1 MGSAPFEEPR
11 FLVDRMLGPLVRYL
25 RFMGYDTLA
34 ATELGPGG
42 PHEDSA
48 LLRLATREGRI
59 LLTRDRELA
68 GRGGVL
74 VAEDDV
80 LEQVAALARA
90 GLVEPVLRLDR
101 CSRCNTRLRPAG
113 PDELAAVPYLPGDG
127 ETRRFCR
134 CDACGRIYWE
144 GSHAESLAERLERIT
159 RTTE

>member
-1 MGSAPFEEPR
+1 M
-11 FLVDRMLGPLVRYL
+11 DRMLGPLVRYL

-42 PHEDSA
+42 PREDSA
-48 LLRLATREGRI
+48 LLRLAAAEGRV

-74 VAEDDV
+74 VRGDDV

-101 CSRCNTRLRPAG
+101 CSRCNTLLRPAA
-113 PDELAAVPYLPGDG
+113 PDELAAAPYLPADRG
-127 ETRRFCR
+127 EPRPSTAATPATVSTGPAPMRTGSPSGSTGSPARRSDCR
-134 CDACGRIYWE
+134 AGPR
-144 GSHAESLAERLERIT
+144 
-159 RTTE
+159 